1 MCNIYKSNM
10 NEIIFENET
19 NEDIERVKTIITTPK
34 NSVAFNR
41 NFGIDFNIVDLPLN
55 VAKNRLI
62 VEYTEK
68 IKKYMSNIEV
78 KDIQFNRNQNGN
90 LIAKVVVGY
99 VT

>member
-10 NEIIFENET
+10 NEIVFENET

-90 LIAKVVVGY
+90 LIIKVVVGY